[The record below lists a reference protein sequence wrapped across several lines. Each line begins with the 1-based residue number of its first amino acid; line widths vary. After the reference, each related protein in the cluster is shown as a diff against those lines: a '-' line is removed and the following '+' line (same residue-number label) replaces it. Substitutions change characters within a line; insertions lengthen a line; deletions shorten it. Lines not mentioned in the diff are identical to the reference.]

1 MKIEPMDNLR
11 AGQLLIVL
19 DGPWMQSGAAV
30 NPFTGQVSLGP
41 KVRNQALVGAV
52 FEVLDVSLPFIAVR
66 PRTPIRNS
74 NPTGVI
80 DLRSG
85 IRFKEVTSEFL
96 NHLVPPQQQRPNL
109 GLAPETVIEGVQL
122 QFAMEEQYGATQL
135 KGCEDPNCSVCN
147 PETGDSGTVFIDD
160 MDDEDDCED
169 DD

>member
-19 DGPWMQSGAAV
+19 DGPWIQSGAAV

-41 KVRNQALVGAV
+41 KVRNESLVGAV

-85 IRFKEVTSEFL
+85 IRFKEVTPAFL

-122 QFAMEEQYGATQL
+122 SFAMEENYGVTPL
-135 KGCEDPNCSVCN
+135 DGCGDPSCQACNQDEDD
-147 PETGDSGTVFIDD
+147 EF
-160 MDDEDDCED
+160 DDEDDCED

>member
-19 DGPWMQSGAAV
+19 DGPWIPSGVAM
-30 NPFTGQVSLGP
+30 NPFTGQVSVGP
-41 KVRNQALVGAV
+41 KVRNEQLVGAV

-80 DLRSG
+80 DLRTG
-85 IRFKEVTSEFL
+85 IRFKEVTPAFL
-96 NHLVPPQQQRPNL
+96 NHLVPPQQQRPHL

-122 QFAMEEQYGATQL
+122 NFATEEAYGVTPTD
-135 KGCEDPNCSVCN
+135 GCGDPSCPACN
-147 PETGDSGTVFIDD
+147 QD
-160 MDDEDDCED
+160 DDEDDCED